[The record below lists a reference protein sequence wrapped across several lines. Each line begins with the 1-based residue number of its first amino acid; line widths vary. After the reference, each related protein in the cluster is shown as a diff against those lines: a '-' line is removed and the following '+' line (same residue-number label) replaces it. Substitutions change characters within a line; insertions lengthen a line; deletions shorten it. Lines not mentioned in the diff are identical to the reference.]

1 VPVALPRCG
10 ACCYL
15 RCLLLLAV
23 PVVTCGACCYLR
35 CCKPPAHLICAISV
49 RVRVLVCVCTSC
61 VRLCTGAFGAQ
72 EVGEAYAGPDGDPE
86 VAMPQQNPLK
96 PPALRVHDIF
106 GPRRLSIPR
115 SLVTQPEPNRRAVRV
130 RAFDCART

>member
-1 VPVALPRCG
+1 MPVAV
-10 ACCYL
+10 
-15 RCLLLLAV
+15 LAV
-23 PVVTCGACCYLR
+23 PVSVLAVLQASGPSNLFNLCACAY
-35 CCKPPAHLICAISV
+35 
-49 RVRVLVCVCTSC
+49 VLVCVCTSC
-61 VRLCTGAFGAQ
+61 VRLCTGAVGAQ

-115 SLVTQPEPNRRAVRV
+115 SLVNQLEPNRRAGARV
-130 RAFDCART
+130 